1 MKLVSLLQVRAVVT
15 MTVLATALLV
25 NACAGP
31 NDHPAP
37 ANVAANDSAAAA
49 VAVEPVASADPVPAT
64 AATDATPTTA
74 ANDQGDAPASD
85 DLPATD
91 GPKAPPISLPDAD
104 SVGTLDASCKTN
116 SDCAI
121 KDVGSCCGYN
131 PRCLNK
137 DSKTFP
143 EQVKAKCA
151 NDGRVGICG
160 FPAIAGCECVQGK
173 CARLT
178 PTDNDELVQ

>member
-1 MKLVSLLQVRAVVT
+1 MKLVSLFQVRAVAT
-15 MTVLATALLV
+15 LAVLTTALLL

-31 NDHPAP
+31 NDDPAS
-37 ANVAANDSAAAA
+37 ANVAARDSSTTA
-49 VAVEPVASADPVPAT
+49 VRAEPVASAEPALA
-64 AATDATPTTA
+64 AATDVTPATTA
-74 ANDQGDAPASD
+74 EDPGKDPASD
-85 DLPATD
+85 DLPAAN
-91 GPKAPPISLPDAD
+91 GPKASPISD
-104 SVGTLDASCKTN
+104 SGVATVGALDASCKTD

-137 DSKTFP
+137 DSQTFP